1 MIYSVISNILPFDKY
16 LSHLLLTGDN
26 NLSTIYKID
35 EEFLRLPNS
44 INDSIPTLKS
54 VDMRA
59 FSSFYQH
66 KLNLDNT
73 ALSEDIDTV
82 NDLVYFT
89 KHMHGD
95 IIHCGLTDF
104 LVCKHYLPIS
114 ECVMLYL
121 KYDFD
126 AINVEYFFG
135 ALTDKDRENFMKTS
149 DVIDNIRSQ
158 YRIAGKNV
166 VTIKY
171 DQLINQSFNLH
182 HINLNLNTAIDR
194 KLLLSKYLTI

>member
-1 MIYSVISNILPFDKY
+1 MIYSIISNNLPFDKY

-26 NLSTIYKID
+26 DLTTVYSVNEDFLKLPTSID
-35 EEFLRLPNS
+35 
-44 INDSIPTLKS
+44 DSILTLKT
-54 VDMRA
+54 VDLRA

-66 KLNLDNT
+66 KLNLECT
-73 ALSEDIDTV
+73 ALRENIDTV

-89 KHMHGD
+89 KHLSKN

-104 LVCKHYLPIS
+104 LVSQYYLPIS
-114 ECVMLYL
+114 ECVMLYV

-126 AINVEYFFG
+126 AINTEYFFG
-135 ALTDKDRENFMKTS
+135 SLTEKDHEDFMKTS
-149 DVIDNIRSQ
+149 DIIDNIRSE

-182 HINLNLNTAIDR
+182 NINLNLNTNIDR
-194 KLLLSKYLTI
+194 KLLLYKYLT

>member
-1 MIYSVISNILPFDKY
+1 MIFSIISNILPFDKY

-35 EEFLRLPNS
+35 EDFLKFPTS
-44 INDSIPTLKS
+44 IDDSILTLKN
-54 VDMRA
+54 VDIRA

-66 KLNLDNT
+66 KLNLSGKSLVDN
-73 ALSEDIDTV
+73 IDTV
-82 NDLVYFT
+82 NDLIYFT
-89 KHMHGD
+89 KHLSGN

-104 LVCKHYLPIS
+104 LVSQYYLPIS
-114 ECVMLYL
+114 ECVMLYV

-126 AINVEYFFG
+126 AINTEYFLG
-135 ALTDKDRENFMKTS
+135 SLTEKDREEFMKTS
-149 DVIDNIRSQ
+149 DLIDNIRSE

-182 HINLNLNTAIDR
+182 NINLNLNTDIDR
-194 KLLLSKYLTI
+194 KLLLYKYLT